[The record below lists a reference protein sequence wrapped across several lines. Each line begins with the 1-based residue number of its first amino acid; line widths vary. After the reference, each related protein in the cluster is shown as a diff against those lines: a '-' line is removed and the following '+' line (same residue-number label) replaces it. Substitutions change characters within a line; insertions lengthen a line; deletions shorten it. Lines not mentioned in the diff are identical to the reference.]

1 MTKTTKIDWTGHA
14 AIVAGA
20 FGAAIGYLVALAVL
34 FGPLAHEVVRMA

>member
-20 FGAAIGYLVALAVL
+20 FSAALGYLLALAVL
-34 FGPLAHEVVRMA
+34 FGPLAHAVVRLA

>member
-20 FGAAIGYLVALAVL
+20 FGAAVGYLLALVVL
-34 FGPLAHEVVRMA
+34 FGPMAHEVVRMA